1 MLPIE
6 KLYLTSRRNRPALR
20 NSKWYKIREL
30 KGIVVHWTANES
42 RGANARN
49 TRNYFNTAD
58 RYASA
63 HYNVDDRSIIQCLPD
78 HEVGYH
84 VGGRYYK
91 PTGQKII
98 GDSDLTPNYFLIGFE
113 MCVNKDGDWNKT
125 YQNSVELAQHLLNKY
140 HFTVNELYRHYDITG
155 KLCPLMMIDEKPWQ
169 EFKARVNSGL
179 TFQMENPLKKGI
191 VNTRDLNVRK
201 GPSGRYPIFKV
212 LHQGDAIEVY
222 EQVGNWYRVG
232 VDEWLHSHYVK
243 ITFEKK
249 DGVVIDPTSLN
260 VRSGPGTS
268 HPIVGTIA
276 DGSPVEIF
284 DIQGRWYRIGKNRWG
299 YGPLIK
305 IIEVKTGR
313 IIAPDF
319 LNVRKGPGTN
329 YSKTSQLQRGTLVK
343 IYAVEGRWFRIGKE
357 EWVFGGY
364 VEDVG

>member
-6 KLYLTSRRNRPALR
+6 KMYLTSRRNRPALR
-20 NSKWYKIREL
+20 NREWYKIREL

-42 RGANARN
+42 KGANARR

-63 HYNVDDRSIIQCLPD
+63 HYNVDDHSIVQCLPD

-91 PTGQKII
+91 PIGKKII
-98 GDSDLTPNYFLIGFE
+98 EGTKLTPNYFLIGFE

-140 HFTVNELYRHYDITG
+140 NFTVNELYRHYDITG

-169 EFKARVNSGL
+169 EFKAKVNAGL
-179 TFQMENPLKKGI
+179 SFQLENALKKGY
-191 VNTRDLNVRK
+191 VNTRDLNVRQ
-201 GPSGRYPIFKV
+201 GPSSRYPITRV
-212 LHQGDAIEVY
+212 LHQGDNIEIY

-232 VDEWLHSHYVK
+232 DDEWLHKNYVK

-249 DGVVIDPTSLN
+249 DGVVVDPTNLN
-260 VRSGPGTS
+260 VRSGPGANF
-268 HPIVGTIA
+268 PIVDTLEDGT
-276 DGSPVEIF
+276 PVEIF
-284 DIQGRWYRIGKNRWG
+284 EIQGRWYRIGDNRWG
-299 YGPLIK
+299 YGRLIK

-313 IIAPDF
+313 VTAPYF

-329 YSKTSQLQRGTLVK
+329 YSKINKIQRGTLVK
-343 IYAVEGRWFRIGKE
+343 IFAQEGKWLRIGKD
-357 EWVFGGY
+357 EWVHGNY
-364 VEDVG
+364 VEIIE